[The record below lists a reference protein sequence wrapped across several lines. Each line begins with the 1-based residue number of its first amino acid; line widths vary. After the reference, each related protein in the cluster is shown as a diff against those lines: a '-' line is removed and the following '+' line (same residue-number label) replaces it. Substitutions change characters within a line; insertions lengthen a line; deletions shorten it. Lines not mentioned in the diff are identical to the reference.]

1 MRDERALSL
10 SGVFMEKIYLGFSS
24 KSSDVP
30 MVEESM
36 RPCPEGTLCLE
47 FLFLCDLQR
56 RVSACFRR
64 EVRCLAKVVFSLF
77 FRSI

>member
-1 MRDERALSL
+1 MKEITLSL
-10 SGVFMEKIYLGFSS
+10 SFHGKDRFRVLKQEF
-24 KSSDVP
+24 DVP
-30 MVEESM
+30 TIEESM

-47 FLFLCDLQR
+47 FSFLCDLQR

-64 EVRCLAKVVFSLF
+64 EVRCLAKVAFSLF